1 SLISKTNRIMSF
13 SELFDS
19 GFKTRNKGHFS
30 AIVRVALSSGAIS
43 EKEKQFLDK
52 LAHQLEMSEEEYAEI
67 LKDPTK
73 YPINPPYLHINR
85 LERLFDLGRM
95 VRYDEGLK
103 EKQKDVLTRFAIA
116 LGFTPSNVEYIVD
129 KALKLIDKSVD
140 LDTFLYEMNNMN
152 K

>member
-1 SLISKTNRIMSF
+1 MSF

-19 GFKTRNKGHFS
+19 GFKARNKGHFS
-30 AIVRVALSSGAIS
+30 AIVRVALSDGAIS

-52 LAHQLEMSEEEYAEI
+52 LAHQLEITEEEYAEI
-67 LKDPTK
+67 LKNPTK

-85 LERLFDLGRM
+85 LERLYDLGRM
-95 VRYDEGLK
+95 VRYDKDLE
-103 EKQKDVLTRFAIA
+103 EKQREVLTRFAVA
-116 LGFTPSNVEYIVD
+116 LGFTPSNVEYVVD

-140 LDTFLYEMNNMN
+140 LDTFLYEMNNMH

>member
-1 SLISKTNRIMSF
+1 MSF

-30 AIVRVALSSGAIS
+30 AIVRVALSDGAIS

-52 LAHQLEMSEEEYAEI
+52 LAKQLEINEEEYRDI
-67 LKDPTK
+67 LSDPTK
-73 YPINPPYLHINR
+73 YPINPPYLYINR
-85 LERLFDLGRM
+85 LERLYDLGRM
-95 VRYDEGLK
+95 VRLDNDLD
-103 EKQKDVLTRFAIA
+103 EKQSEVLTRFALA

-129 KALKLIDKSVD
+129 KALKLIDEKVD
-140 LDTFLYEMNNMN
+140 IDDFVFEMKNMN